1 MDVEIII
8 NYVLI
13 ELWMKGLNI
22 VGFVGIGIDGVN
34 VMIGKKSG
42 VVVRFWEYSFILIG
56 IYCVVYRCVLVVL

>member
-1 MDVEIII
+1 
-8 NYVLI
+8 
-13 ELWMKGLNI
+13 MKGLNV